1 MWPAPALVTAV
12 SRPPVGS
19 QSGSFLQLKGVHW
32 WQAGRMHIL
41 LTLTLDCSADAAWIG
56 ITSPAGLRS
65 VSAPIL
71 NFRSLEDQGF
81 AERWTPGEQPVAIT
95 ALGFLPAGKQII
107 DISFDA
113 GTGSRTGSRTVT
125 DSGHGLS
132 WPLTLVTSWNHQMTV
147 SARADGRTDYRDRLD
162 FEAGILTPAFWLGY
176 WVFWQWR
183 ARGIRR
189 EARRWGGAA

>member
-1 MWPAPALVTAV
+1 
-12 SRPPVGS
+12 
-19 QSGSFLQLKGVHW
+19 
-32 WQAGRMHIL
+32 MHIQL
-41 LTLTLDCSADAAWIG
+41 NLILNCRADAAWVG

-71 NFRSLEDQGF
+71 NFRSLEDGGF
-81 AERWTPGEQPVAIT
+81 TDRWSEGEHPVAIT

-107 DISFDA
+107 DISFDESTGS
-113 GTGSRTGSRTVT
+113 GTGSGTGSRTVT
-125 DSGHGLS
+125 DSGRGLS

-147 SARADGRTDYRDRLD
+147 SPRADGRTDYRDRLD

-183 ARGIRR
+183 ALGIRR
-189 EARRWGGAA
+189 EALGWGTAA

>member
-1 MWPAPALVTAV
+1 
-12 SRPPVGS
+12 
-19 QSGSFLQLKGVHW
+19 
-32 WQAGRMHIL
+32 MHIQL
-41 LTLTLDCSADAAWIG
+41 NLTLDCPADAAWVG

-71 NFRSLEDQGF
+71 VFRSLEDGGF
-81 AERWTPGEQPVAIT
+81 TERWTEGEHPVAIT

-107 DISFDA
+107 DISFSETPGGVVWA
-113 GTGSRTGSRTVT
+113 GGGAGGAGGSRTVT
-125 DSGHGLS
+125 DSGRGLS
-132 WPLTLVTSWNHQMTV
+132 WPLTLVKSWNHQMTV
-147 SARADGRTDYRDRLD
+147 SPRADGRTDYRDRLD

-189 EARRWGGAA
+189 EARRWGAAA

>member
-1 MWPAPALVTAV
+1 
-12 SRPPVGS
+12 
-19 QSGSFLQLKGVHW
+19 
-32 WQAGRMHIL
+32 MHIQL
-41 LTLTLDCSADAAWIG
+41 NLTLDCTADDAWVG

-71 NFRSLEDQGF
+71 VFRSLEDGGF
-81 AERWTPGEQPVAIT
+81 TERWTEGEHPVAIT

-107 DISFDA
+107 DISFSETPDGA
-113 GTGSRTGSRTVT
+113 GSTGGGGGTGGTASRTVT
-125 DSGHGLS
+125 DSGRGLS

-147 SARADGRTDYRDRLD
+147 SPRADGRTDYRDRLD

-189 EARRWGGAA
+189 EARRWGAAA